1 MNFYKDISCA
11 IFDLDGTLVESISAW
26 REVDINF
33 MKRRNLPIPDDFYDR
48 VSTLNFSQAADYV
61 IAECGVTDPKEVVM
75 NEWLEELE
83 YDYANVIGMVAGAK
97 EFITKLHQ
105 NGVRIA
111 LATASRPELF
121 KPCLERH
128 GVLELFDVFVTTDE
142 VERKKGFPDVYLL
155 AAEKAGV
162 DDPTSCAVFEDIYL
176 GCVGAKAANMYT
188 VGVLEEHSKDDWEKM
203 RGICDLI
210 IEDYTSLV

>member
-61 IAECGVTDPKEVVM
+61 ISECGVTDPKEVVM

-97 EFITKLHQ
+97 EFITRLHQ
-105 NGVRIA
+105 SGVKIA

-128 GVLELFDVFVTTDE
+128 GVLDLFDVFVTTDE
-142 VERKKGFPDVYLL
+142 VKRKKGFPDVYLL

-162 DDPTSCAVFEDIYL
+162 SDPSKCAVFEDIYL

-188 VGVLEEHSKDDWEKM
+188 VGVLEEHSKDDWDKM
-203 RGICDLI
+203 KGVCDLVI
-210 IEDYTSLV
+210 RDYMGL